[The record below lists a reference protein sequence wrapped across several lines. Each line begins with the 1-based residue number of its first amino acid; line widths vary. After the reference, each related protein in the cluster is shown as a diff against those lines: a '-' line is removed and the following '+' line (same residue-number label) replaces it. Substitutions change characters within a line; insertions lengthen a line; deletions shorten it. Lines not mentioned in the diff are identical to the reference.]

1 MSEKIIRIDTTPNN
15 MLCTVEVLAEW
26 IKEGRI
32 EALVIC
38 AVDKENNVLS
48 AEIAENS
55 LFTLLGAITD
65 MQRTITDK
73 IERR

>member
-1 MSEKIIRIDTTPNN
+1 MSEKVIRIGTTPNN

-32 EALVIC
+32 AALVIC